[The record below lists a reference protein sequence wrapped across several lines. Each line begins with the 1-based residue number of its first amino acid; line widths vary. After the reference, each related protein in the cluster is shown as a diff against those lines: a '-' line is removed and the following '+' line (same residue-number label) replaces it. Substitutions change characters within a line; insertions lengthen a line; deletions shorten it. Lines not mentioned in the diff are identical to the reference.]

1 MRIPAPVLIVAL
13 ALTIAAVSFLLEDG
27 FTKVSNLERSVEQQK
42 RTNAKLAE
50 GIQGLKREVTGLQ
63 SDPRSVEKA
72 ARSELGM
79 ARPDEMIVIF
89 EKKKG
94 ESGRAEDK

>member
-1 MRIPAPVLIVAL
+1 
-13 ALTIAAVSFLLEDG
+13 
-27 FTKVSNLERSVEQQK
+27 
-42 RTNAKLAE
+42 
-50 GIQGLKREVTGLQ
+50 LKREVTGLQ